1 MASAD
6 VAEEVELCAMDNT
19 VLLRFE
25 KEEYIVMHTRALA
38 RRHEGHSNWITA
50 SGHLITV
57 MVGAGVLSLPAAMSW
72 LGWVGGLVSL
82 LLFYAISLWCSLML
96 AAVYKV
102 DGHRHPTYS
111 QAVLSIL
118 GRLDSRVLVVVQ
130 QIMLCLAAI
139 GYAIAAADSMTFM
152 AAQSCAQGQ
161 ECVGKH
167 WQMALIFGGVQM
179 VLSLLPNLE
188 SVWLVSALGALMS
201 IGYSLLTVGLGAS
214 QAHHGLGSLWGRSA
228 PPGVRVFSILN
239 ALGQMAFAYG
249 CAVVQLEVQDTLK
262 EPPDAQ
268 VSMRK
273 AVTASISTAFG
284 LYLLVS
290 VLCYLAL
297 GDTAHSMVLT
307 SFTTAAPWATALGN
321 ALVLVHMMSAFQ
333 VFCQPMF
340 AAMEAGLARQWP
352 QLDKWTE
359 HGTKRLQLVRLCY
372 RGLYVTFLTVVALLF
387 PFFGAFIGLIG
398 SVAFWPLAVYFPI
411 KMYAKVHPPQP
422 LQRAIMLL
430 VNVLTAALSLGAA
443 AGSIADL
450 VQSAKQFNLGGF

>member
-1 MASAD
+1 MLM
-6 VAEEVELCAMDNT
+6 VPCC
-19 VLLRFE
+19 
-25 KEEYIVMHTRALA
+25 
-38 RRHEGHSNWITA
+38 
-50 SGHLITV
+50 HL
-57 MVGAGVLSLPAAMSW
+57 
-72 LGWVGGLVSL
+72 
-82 LLFYAISLWCSLML
+82 
-96 AAVYKV
+96 
-102 DGHRHPTYS
+102 
-111 QAVLSIL
+111 
-118 GRLDSRVLVVVQ
+118 
-130 QIMLCLAAI
+130 
-139 GYAIAAADSMTFM
+139 
-152 AAQSCAQGQ
+152 
-161 ECVGKH
+161 
-167 WQMALIFGGVQM
+167 
-179 VLSLLPNLE
+179 
-188 SVWLVSALGALMS
+188 SALLA
-201 IGYSLLTVGLGAS
+201 
-214 QAHHGLGSLWGRSA
+214 
-228 PPGVRVFSILN
+228 
-239 ALGQMAFAYG
+239 AYG

-387 PFFGAFIGLIG
+387 PFL
-398 SVAFWPLAVYFPI
+398 
-411 KMYAKVHPPQP
+411 
-422 LQRAIMLL
+422 
-430 VNVLTAALSLGAA
+430 
-443 AGSIADL
+443 
-450 VQSAKQFNLGGF
+450 